1 MQSTRDSILAPPS
14 PHTCPSCVPHATP
27 HLVLQA
33 IRKWCLLVL
42 TELLSDPTIKQWAL
56 PWGTALQPLQVG
68 SEDALTT
75 LESLAALLAGAI
87 SR

>member
-1 MQSTRDSILAPPS
+1 MCLS
-14 PHTCPSCVPHATP
+14 HTTL

-42 TELLSDPTIKQWAL
+42 SELLSDPTIKQWAL

-68 SEDALTT
+68 SDEALTT

>member
-1 MQSTRDSILAPPS
+1 M
-14 PHTCPSCVPHATP
+14 P
-27 HLVLQA
+27 HLIPQA

-42 TELLSDPTIKQWAL
+42 FELLSDPTLKQWAL

-68 SEDALTT
+68 SEETLTA